1 MKTCVIHLAISG
13 LLAVI
18 LSACAMAPEQPQ
30 ATARTR
36 EVLTVYSDGSMRLND
51 RPISPEDV
59 VIYPDGYGGE
69 RAAVKVRVPVHPD
82 YYRDTIVVRREV
94 EVRREDRLEPNS
106 N

>member
-1 MKTCVIHLAISG
+1 MHLAISG
-13 LLAVI
+13 LLVAI
-18 LSACAMAPEQPQ
+18 LNACVLPPEKSQ
-30 ATARTR
+30 ATPRTR
-36 EVLTVYSDGSMRLND
+36 EVLTVYPDGSMRLNN

-94 EVRREDRLEPNS
+94 EVRREDRQEPNS
-106 N
+106 H

>member
-1 MKTCVIHLAISG
+1 MKTWVIHLAISG

-18 LSACAMAPEQPQ
+18 LSACALPPEKPP
-30 ATARTR
+30 AAKVRK
-36 EVLTVYSDGSMRLND
+36 VLTVYPDGSMHLNN

-106 N
+106 Y